1 MPPPRSPWVTD
12 RDLALFTDLYELK
25 MMRAYRREGMGETA
39 VFDLYVRELPE
50 SRNYL
55 LACGLEDVLHYLETV
70 RFHPEDLAYLAATGA
85 FDDDFLAWLES
96 FRFTGDVWAL
106 PEGTPVFA
114 DEPLLE
120 VVAPVPEA
128 QLAETFLMSQVHFQT
143 VAASKA
149 VRVVHAAGGIPVVDF
164 GLRRYYGTDAGMKAA
179 RAFHVAGV
187 ASTSN
192 VLAGAVYGIPI
203 AGTMAHSFVQAFDE
217 EIDSFRAFAGVYPDT
232 ILLVDTYDTIEG
244 VEKVVELARELGE
257 EFRVSGIRID
267 SGDLVALSFRAR
279 EILDAAGLDRVGI
292 FLSGGL
298 DEHRVAE
305 VVESG
310 APVVGF
316 GVGTRMGIP
325 PDASAL
331 EIAYK
336 LVSYGGEGRL
346 KLSPGKPI
354 LPGRKQV
361 FRLEGP
367 DGRAARD
374 VVALHDEEHEGEP
387 LLALVMEGGARTAA
401 GRSTLEE
408 ARRRAAR
415 EIARL
420 PDRVRAIEPAAPPYT
435 VEISERLRAAQR
447 EVARTAGSR

>member
-1 MPPPRSPWVTD
+1 MPHRGPWVSD
-12 RDLALFTDLYELK
+12 QDLALFTDLYELK
-25 MMRAYRREGMGETA
+25 MLQVYWRDGMGEEA

-50 SRNYL
+50 TRNYL
-55 LACGLEDVLHYLETV
+55 LASGLDDALRYLETV
-70 RFHPEDLAYLAATGA
+70 RFGPDDLAYLASTGQFA
-85 FDDDFLAWLES
+85 DHFLAWLGA
-96 FRFTGDVWAL
+96 FRFTGDVWAV
-106 PEGTPVFA
+106 PEGTPIFA

-120 VVAPVPEA
+120 VVAPIAQA
-128 QLAETFLMSQVHFQT
+128 QLAETYLMNQVHLQT
-143 VAASKA
+143 VIASKA
-149 VRVVHAAGGIPVVDF
+149 ARVVHAARGIPVVDF
-164 GLRRYYGTDAGMKAA
+164 GLRRYHGTDAGMKAA
-179 RAFHVAGV
+179 RAAYLAGV
-187 ASTSN
+187 SSTSN

-203 AGTMAHSFVQAFDE
+203 AGTMAHSFVQAFEDE
-217 EIDSFRAFAGVYPDT
+217 LDAFRAFARTYPDT

-244 VEKVVELARELGE
+244 VGKVVELARELGP
-257 EFRVSGIRID
+257 FRVSGIRID
-267 SGDLVALSFRAR
+267 SGDLVELSYQARA
-279 EILDAAGLDRVGI
+279 ILDDAGLDAIGI

-316 GVGTRMGIP
+316 GVGTRMGVP

-336 LVSYGGEGRL
+336 LVAYGGEGRV

-361 FRLEGP
+361 FRMEGS

-374 VVALHDEEHEGEP
+374 VVARHDEEHPGEP
-387 LLALVMEGGARTAA
+387 LLRPVMREGKRLPA
-401 GRSTLEE
+401 GRASLDE
-408 ARRRAAR
+408 AREHAGR

-420 PDRVRAIEPAAPPYT
+420 PDRVQALDPARPPYE
-435 VEISERLRAAQR
+435 VEISRALREAQR
-447 EVARTAGSR
+447 EAARHFAD

>member
-1 MPPPRSPWVTD
+1 MPHRGPWVTD
-12 RDLALFTDLYELK
+12 QDLALFTDLYELK
-25 MMRAYRREGMGETA
+25 MLQVYWRDGMAEEA
-39 VFDLYVRELPE
+39 VFDLYVRELPD

-55 LACGLEDVLHYLETV
+55 LACGLDDALHYMETV
-70 RFHPEDLAYLAATGA
+70 RFGADDLAYLASTGQFA
-85 FDDDFLAWLES
+85 DDFLAWLGA
-96 FRFTGDVWAL
+96 FRFTGDVWAV

-120 VVAPVPEA
+120 VVAPIA
-128 QLAETFLMSQVHFQT
+128 QAQFAETFLLNQVHVQT
-143 VAASKA
+143 VVASKA
-149 VRVVHAAGGIPVVDF
+149 ARVVHAARGIPVVDF
-164 GLRRYYGTDAGMKAA
+164 GLRRYHGTDAGMKAA
-179 RAFHVAGV
+179 RAAYVAGV

-192 VLAGAVYGIPI
+192 VLAGAVYGIPV
-203 AGTMAHSFVQAFDE
+203 AGTMAHSFVQAFEDE
-217 EIDSFRAFAGVYPDT
+217 LDAFRAFARTYPDT

-244 VEKVVELARELGE
+244 VEKVVELARELGPA
-257 EFRVSGIRID
+257 FRVSGIRID
-267 SGDLVALSFRAR
+267 SGDLVALSIQARA
-279 EILDAAGLDRVGI
+279 ILDAAGLDGVGI

-316 GVGTRMGIP
+316 GVGTRMGVP

-336 LVSYGGEGRL
+336 LVAYGGEGRI

-361 FRLEGP
+361 FRVEGP
-367 DGRAARD
+367 DGRAAHD
-374 VVALHDEEHEGEP
+374 IVARQDEEHPGEP
-387 LLALVMEGGARTAA
+387 LLRPVMRGGKRLPA
-401 GRSTLEE
+401 GSVTLEE
-408 ARRRAAR
+408 AREHAGR

-420 PDRVRAIEPAAPPYT
+420 PDRIRALGP
-435 VEISERLRAAQR
+435 AQR
-447 EVARTAGSR
+447 PYEVVISGALREVQRATARDVAR